1 MILSLWVL
9 WRAIYTW
16 LYLFIPRNHD
26 FDERRNSHTRRKHS
40 KLDLLI
46 TEKNKLKREPVM
58 KTGRQFQFQS
68 SDDTSLFDWWLF
80 FFFIIITLKRK
91 YHSISIA
98 VEIEIRT
105 VETIYYIPIMC
116 RHHCSRYYYITA
128 RSLQRIRTR
137 GTPYDSRP

>member
-68 SDDTSLFDWWLF
+68 SDDTSLFDRWLF
-80 FFFIIITLKRK
+80 FLFIALKRK
-91 YHSISIA
+91 YSIA
-98 VEIEIRT
+98 IEIEIRT
-105 VETIYYIPIMC
+105 VETVYYVSSPHSIISFRALC
-116 RHHCSRYYYITA
+116 AHAQYTVRFATIKYVYSTLC
-128 RSLQRIRTR
+128 
-137 GTPYDSRP
+137 